1 MGFRMSRY
9 NEIPFRALPIPTVWP
24 NFSASCLQGDGAKKI
39 ERQLISVDRHET
51 NRKNVMTSP
60 AVRNDT
66 QIDHVSSAAICEEIG
81 DRLRIKLKGEPNRLP
96 QHMTM
101 LVEQMAQ
108 NDYVS
113 AALSDTSET
122 GSKPIKSVN
131 TSRAAVML
139 RLNQNAEVAK

>member
-1 MGFRMSRY
+1 MSRY
-9 NEIPFRALPIPTVWP
+9 NEMPFRALPIPAVWH
-24 NFSASCLQGDGAKKI
+24 NFSPCLQGDGAKKI
-39 ERQLISVDRHET
+39 ERHLISVDRHET

-60 AVRNDT
+60 VVRNDT

-81 DRLRIKLKGEPNRLP
+81 DRLRINLRGEPVRLP
-96 QHMTM
+96 QHMMM

-113 AALSDTSET
+113 AALGDTSET

-131 TSRAAVML
+131 TSRAAEML